1 MEKDI
6 NKIATKIKNN
16 GGTLYLVGGAVRD
29 KLLNRKVKDEDYCV
43 VVLHLNN
50 LKICSQKVSQK
61 ENHFKYLN

>member
-43 VVLHLNN
+43 VGIMH
-50 LKICSQKVSQK
+50 ICTGG
-61 ENHFKYLN
+61 HFCAG